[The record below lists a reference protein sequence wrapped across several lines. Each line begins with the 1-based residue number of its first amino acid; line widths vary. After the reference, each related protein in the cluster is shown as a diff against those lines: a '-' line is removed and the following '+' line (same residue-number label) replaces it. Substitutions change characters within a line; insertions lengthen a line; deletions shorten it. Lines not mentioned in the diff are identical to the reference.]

1 MVTNMP
7 VYVKIDEYKDI
18 LDIMELIKGKVEQA
32 KKTLGKI
39 NELKN
44 SEDTQLEMWKDNLED
59 VQRKIDMIDSV
70 LFQPESM

>member
-1 MVTNMP
+1 MP

-44 SEDTQLEMWKDNLED
+44 NEDTQLETWKDNLED